1 MYLMRCDNP
10 DCDNETT
17 TDADGLFETRLPDGW
32 IETSQEHE
40 HQFCSWQCVA
50 EFSMGEVS
58 IDVQV
63 GRLAEAVRG
72 TVLDPDLVDR
82 LVASIL
88 PAKRQPA

>member
-1 MYLMRCDNP
+1 MYVLRCDAP
-10 DCDNETT
+10 DCISETPT
-17 TDADGLFETRLPDGW
+17 TDPNYSEALPGGW

-72 TVLDPDLVDR
+72 TELDPDLVDR

-88 PAKRQPA
+88 PAKRRPA